1 MFRSQRK
8 PAASI
13 TRGGRRGI
21 NLGVPGRAFNQIFDP
36 ARLAKSDAPADRGGR
51 APRSGRGGRRFKS
64 CHSDQL
70 SQDIQ
75 SLRGPICGT
84 KPVQS
89 QAHLDLRLAPTR
101 VDQRC
106 MRFSALPR
114 NSLGGH
120 PSARR
125 RTRHFGD
132 RKGASATRELAPASR
147 YRGSAAAGGCTIIA
161 GPSSEFQRR
170 SQVCRGYGR
179 QWSRCLH
186 RLRNRLPDRR
196 WGRRSKRRSASCR
209 RAGRRRPVAPIERLA
224 REARVRGLVRL
235 AIRDNIAGGAGD
247 GRGLRLHFSPD
258 LNPRGRGRSHQP
270 DRRLRGNSIPGRDHI
285 TGKRVMASCVVD
297 LRG

>member
-1 MFRSQRK
+1 LVS
-8 PAASI
+8 
-13 TRGGRRGI
+13 
-21 NLGVPGRAFNQIFDP
+21 GRAFNQIFDP

-84 KPVQS
+84 KPVRS

-196 WGRRSKRRSASCR
+196 WGRQGWAKARSEPAIGPAKGGTRWRAVPTRTPNRPRPATGGPRNRRPSRCARRSA
-209 RAGRRRPVAPIERLA
+209 IT
-224 REARVRGLVRL
+224 RG
-235 AIRDNIAGGAGD
+235 
-247 GRGLRLHFSPD
+247 GRGINHSP
-258 LNPRGRGRSHQP
+258 
-270 DRRLRGNSIPGRDHI
+270 
-285 TGKRVMASCVVD
+285 
-297 LRG
+297 